1 MSSEDQCRTLRALTR
16 HTLAGLPRQVEQAYA
31 DRVNFVMLNVENTK
45 WAPEV
50 AEYGVNGIPH
60 FVFLDS
66 AGVEQAAAVGRLP
79 QKARPRGAPLL
90 YRDGLHDTLGGDVW
104 AGADG
109 AGRRR
114 SHQLRW
120 LDTCCEPHS

>member
-1 MSSEDQCRTLRALTR
+1 M
-16 HTLAGLPRQVEQAYA
+16 EQAYA

-60 FVFLDS
+60 FVFLDG

-79 QKARPRGAPLL
+79 QKAR
-90 YRDGLHDTLGGDVW
+90 
-104 AGADG
+104 
-109 AGRRR
+109 R
-114 SHQLRW
+114 SMLW
-120 LDTCCEPHS
+120 SGC